1 LKLPSKN
8 QWKRI
13 FKVLTKKEKVL
24 FVSFLVLASV
34 SFVFFSANLYLKH
47 TKIVPAFGGT
57 YTEGVV
63 GRPRFINPIFATSDV
78 DRDLVQLIFSGLL
91 KYDEEGKI
99 VSDLAKEY
107 EVEEGKFF
115 KFKLKE
121 AFWHDGEKVTAD
133 DIIFTIEAIQ
143 DPEVKSPFLVNWLG
157 VKVQKIS
164 EDEVVF
170 QLKDPYP
177 RFIENATLK
186 ILPSHIFKE
195 IPKEELPL
203 SYYNFTPIG
212 SGPFKVK
219 SLEQDKSGAIKSLKL
234 AANENYFRGKSN
246 NYGVISRFSSEARG
260 PYISEINFKFFEK
273 KEDLIKAGKRGEIEG
288 LTLISPKDLESFKKK
303 TFKKYSLSLPRYFA
317 LFFNP
322 KNSKFLGSKEVRQA
336 LNYGTNKEEILEK
349 VLLGQGEIVDSPIL
363 PKIFGFKEPEI
374 IYEFNQEKAQ
384 ELLQKAGFIE
394 GEKIVKKGFE
404 FTKRLEKGSE
414 DLQVKALQ
422 ECLAKDPEVY
432 PEAQLTGH
440 FGEKTRKAVIRFQ
453 EKYREEILEPFGLE
467 KGTGI
472 VAKSTRKKLN
482 EVCLQIELLK
492 AQFTLLCPKQEFLIE
507 TAEILKE
514 QWEKLGISL
523 QITIQEISELK
534 EDFIKKRDYES
545 LLFGEVLGFIPD
557 LFPFWHSSH
566 KYDPGLNLALFEN
579 EKADE
584 LLEEA
589 RKESSEIRAKKYE
602 EFQEVLLEE
611 APCVFLYN
619 PNFIYLL
626 HKKVKGIEVEKIADP
641 SKRFVEVENWYI
653 KTRRVFK

>member
-1 LKLPSKN
+1 MKLPSKN

-24 FVSFLVLASV
+24 FLSFLVLASV
-34 SFVFFSANLYLKH
+34 SFVFLSVNLYLKH

-99 VSDLAKEY
+99 VSDLAREY
-107 EVEEGKFF
+107 KVEEGKFF

-133 DIIFTIEAIQ
+133 DVIFTIEAIQ

-203 SYYNFTPIG
+203 TYYNFTPIG

-234 AANENYFRGKSN
+234 VANENYFWKKPN
-246 NYGVISRFSSEARG
+246 
-260 PYISEINFKFFEK
+260 ISEINFKFFDPEK
-273 KEDLIKAGKRGEIEG
+273 KEDLIKAGKKGEIEG
-288 LTLISPKDLESFKKK
+288 LTLISPKDLESFKK

-322 KNSKFLGSKEVRQA
+322 KNSKFLESKEVRQA
-336 LNYGTNKEEILEK
+336 LNYGTNKKEILEK
-349 VLLGQGEIVDSPIL
+349 VLLGEGEIVDSPIL
-363 PKIFGFKEPEI
+363 PKIFGFKEPER

-414 DLQVKALQ
+414 GLQVKALQ
-422 ECLAKDPEVY
+422 ECLAKDPEIY

-482 EVCLQIELLK
+482 EVCPEKELLK
-492 AQFTLLCPKQEFLIE
+492 AQFTLLCPEQEFLIE

-523 QITIQEISELK
+523 QITILETSELK

-589 RKESSEIRAKKYE
+589 RKESPEIGAKKYE

-619 PNFIYLL
+619 PDFIYLV